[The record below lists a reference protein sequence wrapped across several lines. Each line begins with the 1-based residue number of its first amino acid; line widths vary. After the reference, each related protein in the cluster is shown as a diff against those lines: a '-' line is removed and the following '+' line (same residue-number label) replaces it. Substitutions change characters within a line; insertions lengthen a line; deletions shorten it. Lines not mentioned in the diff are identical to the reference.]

1 MMIITMMITITK
13 TIPIN
18 GIRLFSHF
26 RNMVIHSWRI
36 KTMNQNIK
44 ITIEPTIWEGTK
56 EEKLEEVLGVFEDFL
71 SEHFDIDPMV
81 NSLDIVDAVALD

>member
-1 MMIITMMITITK
+1 
-13 TIPIN
+13 
-18 GIRLFSHF
+18 
-26 RNMVIHSWRI
+26 
-36 KTMNQNIK
+36 MNQNIK

-71 SEHFDIDPMV
+71 TEHFDIDPMV